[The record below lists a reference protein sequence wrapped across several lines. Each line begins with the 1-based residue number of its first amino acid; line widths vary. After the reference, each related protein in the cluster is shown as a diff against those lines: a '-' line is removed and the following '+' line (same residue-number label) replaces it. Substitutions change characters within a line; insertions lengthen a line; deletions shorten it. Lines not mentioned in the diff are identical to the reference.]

1 MNEYSEVSQ
10 LRTQIAILES
20 QLDHQT
26 STLRTRI
33 ELLNGLNTTLT
44 LDNTRQAVLITTLSQ
59 SSSGKEIVKKAE
71 KDWKEPKTEPK
82 GGLGPIDSIP
92 GNDG

>member
-44 LDNTRQAVLITTLSQ
+44 LDNTRQAVLITKLSQ